1 MAQFSLTFTARRSEA
16 VLVAPAKSTPYELK
30 PLSDIDD
37 QHGLRFYRSGILF
50 FRNNPAQSGRDP
62 AAVIKRSL
70 AEALVYYYPLAG
82 QLCAGPSDKLIVECT
97 GDGAVFVEAD
107 ADVRLDDFGG
117 ALSPPIPCSDQLLC
131 EPESTSSDVIGR
143 PLVYIQVTRLACGGF
158 VFCIQICHCM
168 ADAAGLVQFMMA
180 MGELAQGT
188 TAPAVPPVWAREIL
202 NARSPPR
209 VTHPHPE
216 YEQVPDPTK
225 DRISPADVLAQRP
238 FFFGEKEILALR
250 CQAPAHLR
258 ATCSRFDM
266 IAAYVWRCRTIA
278 LGYDSEDEVRI
289 QFVVNARGK
298 RNNALGRAPMLPLGF
313 YGNAFAFTVASSTAG
328 ELCRKPF
335 SYALELVAAAK
346 ARSAAVDH
354 LQSVADLMVLKGRP
368 RFATARTYLVSD
380 LTKSGL
386 EELDFGWGKGIYG
399 GPATAML
406 ATFHIPV
413 RSAGGE
419 RGILVPVRLPE
430 FAMERFVVE
439 MKRGLVMK
447 EEEESRGY
455 GGQQYA
461 TVGSTCMAMSK
472 L

>member
-1 MAQFSLTFTARRSEA
+1 MAQFSLTFTARRREA

-82 QLCAGPSDKLIVECT
+82 RLCAGPSDKLIVECT

-107 ADVRLDDFGG
+107 ADVRLEDFGG

-168 ADAAGLVQFMMA
+168 ADAAGLVQFVMA

-188 TAPAVPPVWAREIL
+188 TAPA
-202 NARSPPR
+202 
-209 VTHPHPE
+209 
-216 YEQVPDPTK
+216 VPDPTK

-278 LGYDSEDEVRI
+278 LGYDSEDEVEY
-289 QFVVNARGK
+289 N
-298 RNNALGRAPMLPLGF
+298 
-313 YGNAFAFTVASSTAG
+313 S
-328 ELCRKPF
+328 
-335 SYALELVAAAK
+335 
-346 ARSAAVDH
+346 
-354 LQSVADLMVLKGRP
+354 
-368 RFATARTYLVSD
+368 
-380 LTKSGL
+380 
-386 EELDFGWGKGIYG
+386 
-399 GPATAML
+399 
-406 ATFHIPV
+406 
-413 RSAGGE
+413 
-419 RGILVPVRLPE
+419 
-430 FAMERFVVE
+430 
-439 MKRGLVMK
+439 
-447 EEEESRGY
+447 
-455 GGQQYA
+455 
-461 TVGSTCMAMSK
+461 
-472 L
+472 